1 MANFSQLI
9 SISRRAVT
17 GGLFLVMLAQPVIAQ
32 IVPSVQP
39 GQLDINNN
47 NASPRDDRQAAAP
60 RISQRQAVNLARE
73 RFAGNV
79 LRISLVGR
87 GNNLRYQIRMENEGK
102 IFTVFVNAN
111 TGAVSGG

>member
-1 MANFSQLI
+1 MFRL
-9 SISRRAVT
+9 VKL
-17 GGLFLVMLAQPVIAQ
+17 LFLAGVFLVAMQPGLAQVS
-32 IVPSVQP
+32 PSVRP

-47 NASPRDDRQAAAP
+47 TSPRDVRQSQTPAP
-60 RISQRQAVNLARE
+60 RISERQAINLARQQ
-73 RFAGNV
+73 FAGNV
-79 LRISLVGR
+79 LRISLVGQ